1 MDSAIVWLLLA
12 WGLLTGV
19 FIALMI
25 WKSLVG
31 MREENMLFIGAAE
44 AAQIDEQKRIVARL
58 ERITS
63 LAKAFGIASATLLIV
78 TGGLWLYQGFTSFG

>member
-1 MDSAIVWLLLA
+1 MGGTITLLLVA

-19 FIALMI
+19 FIALII

-44 AAQIDEQKRIVARL
+44 AAQIDEQKRIAKRL
-58 ERITS
+58 DRLTS
-63 LAKAFGIASATLLIV
+63 LAKAFGIASAALLMT
-78 TGGLWLYQGFTSFG
+78 TGGLWLYESFTRF